1 MKLTIQAL
9 GWIIKILWFVT
20 LVFPLTI
27 GLSLMEFAGSE
38 AVGFGEPSSSFSE
51 GQFCFSLPVFV
62 DNKGFYDFSDINVT
76 VYVEAKGKDFMQI
89 SRTFPVVHA
98 HSRWNGSYD
107 LNFSLSDVVSRNR
120 ALLFEDLNIS
130 LKVSIFFKVAYLIGF
145 GIETNMS
152 MPWGA
157 PFYNFSLISVRYD
170 SASESFVVLL
180 SFKNQAP
187 FSFDGLLSIMLLN
200 EEGEVLGSDDR
211 FIDVSSGSFLQ
222 ELFNIPVE
230 DPSKVTENGFVSIRF
245 EGIEIFRWKSNFG
258 S

>member
-1 MKLTIQAL
+1 
-9 GWIIKILWFVT
+9 
-20 LVFPLTI
+20 
-27 GLSLMEFAGSE
+27 MEFVDSK
-38 AVGFGEPSSSFSE
+38 AVGFQEPVYSFSD
-51 GQFCFSLPVFV
+51 GQFCVSFPFYI
-62 DNKGFYDFSDINVT
+62 DNRGVYDFSDINIT
-76 VYVEAKGKDFMQI
+76 VRAEAKGKGLVQV
-89 SRTFPVVHA
+89 SRSIPVVPA
-98 HSRWNGSYD
+98 HSMWNGSYD
-107 LNFSLSDVVSRNR
+107 LNFSLSDVVNRNR
-120 ALLFEDLNIS
+120 ALLFEDFDVNLN
-130 LKVSIFFKVAYLIGF
+130 VSIFFRVAYLIGF

-222 ELFNIPVE
+222 ELFNILVD
-230 DPSKVTENGFVSIRF
+230 DPSKVTGNGFVSIRF
-245 EGIEIFRWKSNFG
+245 EGIEIFRWESSFG